1 MLAYSFSEGKIG
13 EVIKGKDSLGEGELN
28 LEFKVV
34 KGWKETQVN
43 IEY

>member
-1 MLAYSFSEGKIG
+1 MLAYSFREGKIG

-28 LEFKVV
+28 LEFKAV

-43 IEY
+43 TEY